1 MELKSLTA
9 TDSDF
14 KNLKQKI
21 VPENLMQRVNQIC
34 LGLENEDEFAFLCN
48 LMETCTSISKLG
60 QTPIVD
66 NDEKIPDFIASFQP
80 GCTVMGLK
88 PEDINVKIDC
98 FIEVKSCKKNIFK
111 ITKNDITARIK
122 YAKRYNHPLFFA
134 VRFTSLEDTNLWV
147 IVDSKILK
155 KKRKLKINDMVNQI
169 NHVLLDD
176 YVFFI
181 NPHLHIIHYYI
192 DADKLEGVKKR
203 NVGTLVKLVLLMP
216 QIEPIEIDDKLT
228 VLFSAFFECMNL
240 QILKTH
246 IDNKQTYEI
255 SKVGIQFAILS
266 NLMMSLNK
274 IVTDN
279 DGNPSFNAKKILDMM
294 GSKVYKPAI
303 FTREMVE
310 YIKRYLNSKA
320 DIFFMMSIG
329 EPTAQL
335 KQLKSFE

>member
-1 MELKSLTA
+1 
-9 TDSDF
+9 
-14 KNLKQKI
+14 
-21 VPENLMQRVNQIC
+21 
-34 LGLENEDEFAFLCN
+34 
-48 LMETCTSISKLG
+48 
-60 QTPIVD
+60 
-66 NDEKIPDFIASFQP
+66 
-80 GCTVMGLK
+80 
-88 PEDINVKIDC
+88 
-98 FIEVKSCKKNIFK
+98 
-111 ITKNDITARIK
+111 
-122 YAKRYNHPLFFA
+122 
-134 VRFTSLEDTNLWV
+134 
-147 IVDSKILK
+147 
-155 KKRKLKINDMVNQI
+155 
-169 NHVLLDD
+169 
-176 YVFFI
+176 
-181 NPHLHIIHYYI
+181 
-192 DADKLEGVKKR
+192 
-203 NVGTLVKLVLLMP
+203 MP